1 MNVFQFSQEELLTFF
16 AVLVRYSVLIA
27 VLPFFGDGKVPGPVK
42 VLLALAIS
50 VALFPSLVAT
60 GKVHPLDAL
69 KWGSQASSI
78 AFTVGAEALFALV
91 LGYTARLAFDA
102 INFGGNIIGTY
113 MGYASANIYDS
124 SQESQTQLVA
134 ELQLALAMLIFLA
147 VDGHHM
153 MLRATLDSYRVV
165 GLGHIQ
171 LGSTLSKTLLDTT
184 SQVLRL
190 GLQISGP
197 VALSIF
203 TVNVGF
209 GVLARAMPQ
218 INVLV
223 LSLSVTALVGL
234 CVMYVGVAEFQG
246 ASREVFARMEDWM
259 QASLVALKAGG

>member
-1 MNVFQFSQEELLTFF
+1 MSVFQFSQEELLTFF
-16 AVLVRYSVLIA
+16 AVLVRFSVLVA
-27 VLPFFGDGKVPGPVK
+27 VLPFVGDGKIPGPVK

-60 GKVHPLDAL
+60 GRVQPLDAL
-69 KWGSQASSI
+69 TWGKQASSI
-78 AFTVGAEALFALV
+78 AFTVGSEALFALV

-113 MGYASANIYDS
+113 MGYASASIYDS

-134 ELQLALAMLIFLA
+134 EFQLALAMLIFLA
-147 VDGHHM
+147 IDGHHM

-165 GLGHIQ
+165 GLGHAS
-171 LGSTLSKTLLDTT
+171 LGGALSKTLLDTT
-184 SQVLRL
+184 SQVLKL

-209 GVLARAMPQ
+209 GVLGRAMPQ
-218 INVLV
+218 MNLLV
-223 LSLSVTALVGL
+223 LSLSVTAIVGL
-234 CVMYVGVAEFQG
+234 FVLYIGVAEFQG
-246 ASREVFARMEDWM
+246 ASREVFVRMEDWM
-259 QASLVALKAGG
+259 LASLRALKAGG